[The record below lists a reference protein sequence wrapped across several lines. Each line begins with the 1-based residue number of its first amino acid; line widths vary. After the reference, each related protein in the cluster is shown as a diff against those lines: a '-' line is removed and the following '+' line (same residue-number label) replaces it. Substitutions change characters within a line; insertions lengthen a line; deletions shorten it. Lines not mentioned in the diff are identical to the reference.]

1 MIGTVVNSLAV
12 IIGALFG
19 LVIGQRIKK
28 NARDTL
34 MDGMGLSLMILG
46 IASGVKSENVLLL
59 VVSIVIGIIIG
70 ETVNIQ
76 NKLDRLGNNL
86 QDKFGKGDNQ
96 FSSAFVTASLVTC
109 AGAMSIVGSIESGI
123 YGDHTTMFVKS
134 LLDGVLCLL
143 LASNLG
149 IGVAFSGITIF
160 VYQGIITMAATG
172 IGRFLTPEI
181 VNEMSAVGGVLI
193 LAIGINLL
201 EFKTI
206 RVANIIPAIF
216 IPLIYYVL
224 MQFANLV

>member
-12 IIGALFG
+12 IIGSLLG
-19 LVIGQRIKK
+19 LVLGQGIKK

-59 VVSIVIGIIIG
+59 VVSIVLGIIIG
-70 ETVNIQ
+70 ETINIQ
-76 NKLDRLGNNL
+76 GKLDRLGNNL
-86 QDKFGKGDNQ
+86 QERFGKGDNQ

-201 EFKTI
+201 EFKKI

-224 MQFANLV
+224 MQFVNLV